1 MRRSLILF
9 LFLIFITA
17 LNKLNV
23 NISFT
28 DYYSLMFLE
37 KSYFL
42 KFGLN
47 ILDFKYIISFYLLI
61 ILYINFTT
69 SYINETGTFW
79 NLVIYREGKIR
90 TMLKIFKKNIIQ
102 LMKYNLLLN
111 ITIIVL
117 SIFAMN
123 ITFEGNKLNTYLIF
137 NIYLIRYFLLIF
149 ILTMNNVKASAKNK
163 FSSNFT
169 KINIILIIFI
179 IADIFFNMN
188 IITFSGNIELEIVY
202 LLFYI
207 IIAIIYYYI
216 SFVIGGKND

>member
-202 LLFYI
+202 LLFYT

>member
-1 MRRSLILF
+1 
-9 LFLIFITA
+9 
-17 LNKLNV
+17 
-23 NISFT
+23 
-28 DYYSLMFLE
+28 
-37 KSYFL
+37 
-42 KFGLN
+42 
-47 ILDFKYIISFYLLI
+47 
-61 ILYINFTT
+61 
-69 SYINETGTFW
+69 
-79 NLVIYREGKIR
+79 
-90 TMLKIFKKNIIQ
+90 MLKIFKKNIIQ

-202 LLFYI
+202 LLFYT